1 MMACTRLS
9 PFGEL
14 AMGLAI
20 LAAPALLLLTL
31 LVPGCRPPEPA
42 KPPSP
47 KTADSATQAS
57 LGSPEKNVENQSVRP
72 APAFF
77 RFRDVTDSCG
87 IRFIHTDGSSG
98 RRYVIEPMSAGLLL
112 FDYDNDGW
120 IDIYFLNGAPLP
132 GYTGAPSPRNHLYR
146 NLGEWR
152 FVDTTDEAGVGDTGY
167 GLGVAAADYDN
178 DGDEDIYINNFGP
191 NVFYR
196 NNGDGTFTDITH
208 QTGTANGEKMGAG
221 VCFVDIDRDGWVDL
235 YVGNYIHF
243 TFDLHISRTI
253 NGVPSYPGPLDYTAV
268 PDTLYH
274 NQKDGTFADI
284 SGPSGVSQLAGTTM
298 GLVAGDF
305 DNDGDDDIFICNDV
319 RENFFLINDGSGH
332 FEEAAIVRGVAYDA
346 SGSPQASMG
355 VDCADLN
362 RDGWLDLFMTSY
374 QNETVTFYRNLGKAF
389 FEDATAVTGAG
400 AGSYPYVTWGVV
412 LADFDNDG
420 DKDVFIA
427 CGHLDDNVELR
438 DRSTSYRAKNIIL
451 MNKGNGQ
458 FVNVS
463 SQSGDGLQVA
473 KSSRGAAGDDLDNDG
488 RIDIVIVN
496 SRESPTILRNE
507 TPTPYNWLELVLEG
521 RASNRSAIGARIKV
535 VAGSLVQ
542 YDEVHSGRGYQSDWG
557 RRLHFGLR
565 EHIEAQL
572 IEVTWPT
579 GRIDRWTHIPANRI
593 VKLIEGETDWLTVQP
608 ARSSPSFP
616 RKKPRHVVSINSRG
630 AAQIRRYF

>member
-1 MMACTRLS
+1 
-9 PFGEL
+9 
-14 AMGLAI
+14 
-20 LAAPALLLLTL
+20 
-31 LVPGCRPPEPA
+31 
-42 KPPSP
+42 
-47 KTADSATQAS
+47 
-57 LGSPEKNVENQSVRP
+57 
-72 APAFF
+72 
-77 RFRDVTDSCG
+77 
-87 IRFIHTDGSSG
+87 
-98 RRYVIEPMSAGLLL
+98 MSAGLLL
-112 FDYDNDGW
+112 FDYNNDGW

-132 GYTGAPSPRNHLYR
+132 GYTGPPSPRNHLYR
-146 NLGEWR
+146 NLGNWR
-152 FVDTTDEAGVGDTGY
+152 FVDATDQAGVGDTGY
-167 GLGVAAADYDN
+167 GLGVAAADFDN
-178 DGDEDIYINNFGP
+178 DGDEDIYVNNFGP

-196 NNGDGTFTDITH
+196 NNGDGTFTDVTH

-243 TFDLHISRTI
+243 TFDQHISRTI
-253 NGVPSYPGPLDYTAV
+253 NAVPSYPGPLDYTAV

-274 NQKDGTFADI
+274 NQRDGTFADI
-284 SGPSGVSQLAGTTM
+284 SGPSGISQLAGTTM
-298 GLVAGDF
+298 GMVAGDF

-319 RENFFLINDGSGH
+319 RENFLLINDGFGH
-332 FEEAAIVRGVAYDA
+332 FEEAAILRGVAYDA

-355 VDCADLN
+355 VDCGDLN

-438 DRSTSYRAKNIIL
+438 DRSTSYRAKNIVL
-451 MNKGNGQ
+451 KNQGDGR

-463 SQSGDGLQVA
+463 AQSGDGLQVA
-473 KSSRGAAGDDLDNDG
+473 KSSRGAAGADLDNDG
-488 RIDIVIVN
+488 RIDIVVVN
-496 SRESPTILRNE
+496 SRDSPTILHNE
-507 TPTPYNWLELVLEG
+507 TPTPYNWLELLLEG
-521 RASNRSAIGARIKV
+521 RASNRSAIGAKVKV
-535 VAGSLVQ
+535 VAGDLVQ

-565 EHIEAQL
+565 EHNEAQL

-579 GRIDRWTHIPANRI
+579 GRIERWSHIPANRI
-593 VKLIEGETDWLTVQP
+593 VKLIEGETSWLTVHTTP
-608 ARSSPSFP
+608 SSSSPQ
-616 RKKPRHVVSINSRG
+616 RK
-630 AAQIRRYF
+630 

>member
-1 MMACTRLS
+1 
-9 PFGEL
+9 
-14 AMGLAI
+14 MGFAFLMTSI
-20 LAAPALLLLTL
+20 FFLEIL
-31 LVPGCRPPEPA
+31 LVPGCHPA
-42 KPPSP
+42 DQAERHSSKTTGSDAQPTSACADQAIENPST
-47 KTADSATQAS
+47 KSAPLS
-57 LGSPEKNVENQSVRP
+57 
-72 APAFF
+72 FY
-77 RFRDVTDSCG
+77 FRDVTNSCG

-132 GYTGAPSPRNHLYR
+132 GYTGPPSPRNHLYR

-152 FVDTTDEAGVGDTGY
+152 FVDTTEEAGVGDTGY

-196 NNGDGTFTDITH
+196 NNGDGTFTNVTQ

-221 VCFVDIDRDGWVDL
+221 VCFLDIDRDGWVDL

-253 NGVPSYPGPLDYTAV
+253 NGVPSYPGPLDYTAI

-274 NQKDGTFADI
+274 NQRDGTFADI
-284 SGPSGVSQLAGTTM
+284 SEASGIAQLAGTTM
-298 GLVAGDF
+298 GMVAGDF

-319 RENFFLINDGSGH
+319 RENFLLINDGSGH
-332 FEEAAIVRGVAYDA
+332 FDEAAILRGVAYDA

-374 QNETVTFYRNLGKAF
+374 QNETVTFYRNLGKAL

-438 DRSTSYRAKNIIL
+438 DRSTSYRAKNIVL
-451 MNKGNGQ
+451 MNQGDGQ

-463 SQSGDGLQVA
+463 AQSGDGLQVA

-488 RIDIVIVN
+488 RIDIVVLN
-496 SRESPTILRNE
+496 SREAPTILRNE
-507 TPTPYNWLELVLEG
+507 TPTPYNWMELILEG
-521 RASNRSAIGARIKV
+521 RTSNRSAIGARVKV
-535 VAGSLVQ
+535 VAGNLVQ

-565 EHIEAQL
+565 EHREAQL
-572 IEVTWPT
+572 IEVTWPS
-579 GRIDRWTHIPANRI
+579 GRIDRWSHVPANRI
-593 VKLIEGETDWLTVQP
+593 IKLVEGEATWFPVQP
-608 ARSSPSFP
+608 VRPNTISP
-616 RKKPRHVVSINSRG
+616 RK
-630 AAQIRRYF
+630 